1 VIPAAFDYH
10 RATSID
16 DALAGLASG
25 GKLLAGGHSLV
36 PAMKLR
42 LAVPERLID
51 IGRLTELSGIRE
63 ADGQVEIGAATTHH
77 DVATSRL
84 VRDRCPVVA
93 ETAAL
98 IGDPQVRNRG
108 TIGGSIAHA
117 DPAADYPAVILA
129 LGADI
134 HVRSAGGSRVVK
146 ADDFFRGLF
155 AVDLQPDELIVAVRF
170 VPTRTAA
177 YEKLHQRASRFA
189 IVGVAAV
196 LELSAGTISSA
207 RVAVTGAST
216 HAQRLPA
223 VEAALAGGPANAG
236 AARAAAALATVED
249 VSSDIHASAEYRAA
263 MVKVFVRRAIDAALA
278 R

>member
-16 DALAGLASG
+16 DALASLKSG

-42 LAVPERLID
+42 LAVPGRLID
-51 IGRLTELSGIRE
+51 IGRLTELTGIRE
-63 ADGQVEIGAATTHH
+63 VGGQIEIGAATTHH

-84 VRDRCPVVA
+84 VRDRCPMVA

-129 LGADI
+129 LDADI
-134 HVRSAGGSRVVK
+134 HLRSAEGSRVVK

-155 AVDLQPDELIVAVRF
+155 EVNLQPDELIVAVRF
-170 VPTRTAA
+170 TPARTAA

-196 LELSAGTISSA
+196 LDVSAGTIGSA

-216 HAQRLPA
+216 HAARLPA
-223 VEAALAGGPANAG
+223 VEAALAGKPADADT
-236 AARAAAALATVED
+236 ARAAATLATVED
-249 VSSDIHASAEYRAA
+249 VSSDIHASAEYRGA
-263 MVKVFVRRAIDAALA
+263 MVKVFARRAIDAALA